1 MVDQT
6 KLTLSDESGQEMKH
20 PNKLLKHLEESE
32 MKSLPRPKTG
42 FVVTHFL
49 TVSNIER
56 STHFYRDILGGE
68 VVLAGEPTFIALGNT
83 YIALNVGGGPTDDK
97 PNVILRP
104 PTSSTEVSSFLNFRV
119 SDIQHFYQEWKGKGA
134 EFLTEKVTAVD
145 FSERPFKLSVRDQHF
160 TADAVIVSTGA
171 QSLMLGL
178 EAESRLLG

>member
-6 KLTLSDESGQEMKH
+6 KLTLPDESGQEVKH
-20 PNKLLKHLEESE
+20 PNKLFKHLEESE

-134 EFLTEKVTAVD
+134 EFLTEPKNHKNEFRCYMKDPDGYLIEVGQTKA
-145 FSERPFKLSVRDQHF
+145 EAFKN
-160 TADAVIVSTGA
+160 A
-171 QSLMLGL
+171 
-178 EAESRLLG
+178 